1 MQGNARVI
9 NYTGIVRG
17 ATQRLVKQE
26 MNGYSNDELIGY
38 LDGIILE
45 LSTGEG
51 ENGLIVL
58 PDAEYQ
64 RLIQDM
70 GQAWEEI
77 KNEIVQVRQ
86 SEYKQ
91 RLFELS
97 ETYFDMAN
105 MAVSAAERYSEENV
119 DNAKSVLICLNVG
132 FVMISFLF
140 WIYQRRQRKV
150 QLALDMAE
158 SASRAKSEFL
168 SRMSHEIRTPM
179 NGIIGMTAI
188 AQMSL
193 DNRDK
198 LVNCLKKIEL
208 SSGYLLALINDILD
222 MSRIESGKLEISPE
236 VFSLRMLVENLT
248 GLYYTQAFNKGI
260 KYETVLM
267 GEVPSEIYGDSLRLN
282 QVLANLLSNAVKFT
296 PTGGMV
302 RLRISQHV
310 GIDGV
315 STLKFEVSDTGCG
328 IEEDRFDKIF
338 EAFEQENGAVAHV
351 YGGTGLGLSI
361 VKRLVELMGGSVSL
375 QSKPGEGSTF
385 SVEIPLEG
393 RESSDERQVRYEG
406 LKAIV
411 VGGDS
416 EVRGYIHNQLIYM
429 GMDAYVAEDGRQAL
443 DMIERAHQDGADF
456 DFCFVNWKNSDMD
469 GMEVTR
475 RIRKMDGGELLKV
488 LILAYDTSDLE
499 NASRD
504 AGADGVLTKP
514 LFKSTIE
521 EAVDRIESQ
530 GSLSQDRADYNVSY
544 DFRGKRFLLA
554 EDNEINREIAVEL
567 LEAAGAVMEV
577 AEDGIQAVER
587 FSDSPE
593 GYYDLILMDIQMP
606 RMNGYEA
613 TRRIRAMQRADSKE
627 IPIFAMTADAFSE
640 DVEKSR
646 TAGMNAH
653 ISKPLDVGLIYERID
668 AVIRRDV

>member
-1 MQGNARVI
+1 
-9 NYTGIVRG
+9 
-17 ATQRLVKQE
+17 

>member
-1 MQGNARVI
+1 
-9 NYTGIVRG
+9 
-17 ATQRLVKQE
+17 

-51 ENGLIVL
+51 ENGLIAL
-58 PDAEYQ
+58 PDGEYQ

-198 LVNCLKKIEL
+198 LVNCLTKIEL

-385 SVEIPLEG
+385 SVEIPLKG

-429 GMDAYVAEDGRQAL
+429 GMDAYSAEDGRQAL
-443 DMIERAHQDGADF
+443 EMIGRAHADGADF

-504 AGADGVLTKP
+504 TGADGVLTKP